1 VQRTYRARSG
11 LVWHLQWL
19 SVERVM
25 IIRSIVCPVDFSSE
39 SRTLVRAAL
48 AIARQEAAIV
58 TVVHVLEPLLAQ
70 AAALS
75 RERDWL
81 EKEAYK
87 ALDALIVRALEGS
100 GIDPQT
106 VGRRVRCGEA
116 DAEILAAAAEFHA
129 DLLVMGTEALRGVR
143 RMFFGSVAARVL
155 AQTEVPVLALPPFS
169 ADLLLAT
176 DDLHPHPV
184 RHMLVAVDFSDTTMI
199 AVKEAADLAHRWG
212 ASLTLLHVVPELPAV
227 VNWRE
232 ALDPHQR
239 RAIERAR
246 QELELVA
253 REISGVPV
261 TVLTVAGAP
270 EESITRVAGEQGSSL
285 VALGLR
291 RSRKG
296 WFAPRPGSTAYRVL
310 SLTTVPILVVPGTH
324 VGKTPA
330 EEPYACASG
339 HF

>member
-1 VQRTYRARSG
+1 
-11 LVWHLQWL
+11 LQYL
-19 SVERVM
+19 STERVM

-39 SRTLVRAAL
+39 SPTLVRAAL
-48 AIARQEAAIV
+48 AIAREEAATV

-75 RERDWL
+75 RERGWL
-81 EKEAYK
+81 EKNAYK
-87 ALDALIVRALEGS
+87 ELDTLIARAIEGR
-100 GIDPQT
+100 GIDPKT
-106 VGRRVRCGEA
+106 VARRVRCGEP

-129 DLLVMGTEALRGVR
+129 DLIVMGTEALRGVR
-143 RMFFGSVAARVL
+143 RLFFGSVAARVL
-155 AQTEVPVLALPPFS
+155 AQTEVPVLALPPF
-169 ADLLLAT
+169 AQDLLSPVG
-176 DDLHPHPV
+176 DPHPLPLH
-184 RHMLVAVDFSDTTMI
+184 HMLVAVDFSDTSMI
-199 AVKEAADLAHRWG
+199 AVREAADLARRWG
-212 ASLTLLHVVPELPAV
+212 TSLTLLHTVPELPDV
-227 VNWRE
+227 LHWGE
-232 ALDPHQR
+232 ALDHHQR

-246 QELELVA
+246 RELELVA

-285 VALGLR
+285 IALGLR

-310 SLTTVPILVVPGTH
+310 SLTNVPILVVPGTR
-324 VGKTPA
+324 VGTMPA
-330 EEPYACASG
+330 EEQHVCASG